1 MLILKVPL
9 AVTRPN
15 STFCQQHKTVRGEW
29 NSKTLTIWGHLHLHR
44 HCPVA
49 FWDMHCR
56 HGPDLIKSS
65 SAPVTLSETHEWV
78 MARRGPGNQIALS
91 KSSLYNPQRA
101 QKSRYRS
108 AKTSLRKLRKK
119 VGKMHYAGPFFSSPC
134 IRFSY
139 LEQYLWNHLE
149 QGAGCTAQKQTWLT
163 IPKVKIVQPPTW
175 AASNFSP
182 HHVEIQPFTE
192 GLNSID

>member
-1 MLILKVPL
+1 MIQFHSLSIPEWLYVDSQSSVGSYKAKLYILPT
-9 AVTRPN
+9 A
-15 STFCQQHKTVRGEW
+15 QTVRGAW

-49 FWDMHCR
+49 FWDMHWICR

-119 VGKMHYAGPFFSSPC
+119 SRKNALRWAFF
-134 IRFSY
+134 
-139 LEQYLWNHLE
+139 
-149 QGAGCTAQKQTWLT
+149 
-163 IPKVKIVQPPTW
+163 
-175 AASNFSP
+175 
-182 HHVEIQPFTE
+182 
-192 GLNSID
+192 